1 MAGAAAVAAVA
12 ALVWWARSR
21 ARTGEP
27 GPLPGVRHGLVALV
41 PLAAIAAAILLS
53 TGATPTPAVAAL
65 DCATP
70 PGHGRPAVGI
80 CRTSLGQ
87 LAAALATPRVAA
99 APVAGPSCAG
109 ADPVGYQDLTA
120 AGLIRALRIDNVR
133 SGILPAAAAA
143 DYARLAGGGAARYV
157 TAVHAGSA
165 PAILVAGLYR
175 NGVEAE
181 QAAEAVSHGVAVE
194 YLTQLGVPAGTSI
207 RVLRVGNATVFELT
221 PSPRTR
227 ATALS
232 REVVAAVND
241 CPITRVIRTP
251 AGVDAAA
258 HPAGASCG
266 PVPGI
271 PGGHGLTPA
280 GLVRSLRSDRIAAEM
295 WGPGA
300 SRTYGGLAGTGA
312 LGYVTSTTFGAV
324 PATGLFVIGV
334 YPSTQSARAAW
345 NRTGRQR
352 GVGARIARFNLPATS
367 RFRSLNQI
375 DNLVLFQLFR
385 STRLDEIVYDDMVDA
400 GSACVT

>member
-1 MAGAAAVAAVA
+1 M
-12 ALVWWARSR
+12 
-21 ARTGEP
+21 
-27 GPLPGVRHGLVALV
+27 
-41 PLAAIAAAILLS
+41 
-53 TGATPTPAVAAL
+53 
-65 DCATP
+65 
-70 PGHGRPAVGI
+70 
-80 CRTSLGQ
+80 
-87 LAAALATPRVAA
+87 
-99 APVAGPSCAG
+99 
-109 ADPVGYQDLTA
+109 
-120 AGLIRALRIDNVR
+120 
-133 SGILPAAAAA
+133 
-143 DYARLAGGGAARYV
+143 
-157 TAVHAGSA
+157 
-165 PAILVAGLYR
+165 
-175 NGVEAE
+175 
-181 QAAEAVSHGVAVE
+181 
-194 YLTQLGVPAGTSI
+194 
-207 RVLRVGNATVFELT
+207 
-221 PSPRTR
+221 
-227 ATALS
+227 
-232 REVVAAVND
+232 
-241 CPITRVIRTP
+241 
-251 AGVDAAA
+251 
-258 HPAGASCG
+258 
-266 PVPGI
+266 PGI